1 MNFDQML
8 HHTRSIFEIIR
19 EQPISERTEGCKKS

>member
-1 MNFDQML
+1 MNFDRTL
-8 HHTRSIFEIIR
+8 HHMRRIFEIIR